1 LVLPKRLILVVFQLI
16 LKLFIQLDLII
27 KLLFGILLDNS
38 RLNHLNQLILML
50 FLNLEFLRIL
60 RTITLP
66 LLVGMDSLKFGQFLV
81 NVKLQSELMM
91 ALYMLLILTKMDN
104 ILLLE
109 EKMEKLNFGNTQILK
124 LLLKNGK
131 STRLLMMLKSL
142 LLNIGLLLLLIL
154 RPY

>member
-1 LVLPKRLILVVFQLI
+1 VVFQLI

>member
-1 LVLPKRLILVVFQLI
+1 MVFQLI

-38 RLNHLNQLILML
+38 RLNHLNQHILML

-60 RTITLP
+60 RTIILP

-81 NVKLQSELMM
+81 NAKLQSELMM
-91 ALYMLLILTKMDN
+91 DLSMLLILTKMDN

>member
-1 LVLPKRLILVVFQLI
+1 
-16 LKLFIQLDLII
+16 
-27 KLLFGILLDNS
+27 
-38 RLNHLNQLILML
+38 
-50 FLNLEFLRIL
+50 
-60 RTITLP
+60 
-66 LLVGMDSLKFGQFLV
+66 MDSLKFGQFLV
-81 NVKLQSELMM
+81 NAKLQSELMM
-91 ALYMLLILTKMDN
+91 DLSMLLILTKMDN